1 MTIVSEGTLRRGS
14 LPPVPEDIV
23 LVLDGT
29 SRDRRPLG
37 AALRLAK
44 AFSVP
49 LRIRA
54 SGGVDAHLLA
64 RELAGG
70 HPAIPS
76 ITVDDPTT
84 PIDAPGSVVC
94 AAASVGGADRQT
106 VAPPAIAEILGRTPA
121 GVVLTGDSLDE
132 RREDGPL
139 VVGLDGSHR
148 AQGALALA
156 GAWARALD
164 RALWIIHVR
173 TPDEPTADAG
183 SRAVQHAVDRLRRDG
198 VDAAWEVV
206 WSPSAVA
213 GLLHAVEVER
223 AGLVVAMTHG
233 RTGLE
238 RQVIGGV
245 TAGLL
250 ELSPVPVLL
259 SRCQDLAA

>member
-1 MTIVSEGTLRRGS
+1 MTIVSEGTLRNGA

-29 SRDRRPLG
+29 STDRRPMG

-54 SGGVDAHLLA
+54 SGGVDTRLLV

-76 ITVDDPTT
+76 ITVDDATA

-94 AAASVGGADRQT
+94 AAASVRGVGEQAVSPAA
-106 VAPPAIAEILGRTPA
+106 VAELLGRAPA
-121 GVVLTGDSLDE
+121 GVVLTGDSIDE

-139 VVGLDGSHR
+139 VIGLDGSHR

-164 RALWIIHVR
+164 RALWVIHVR
-173 TPDEPTADAG
+173 TPDEPAAVAG
-183 SRAVQHAVDRLRRDG
+183 SRAVQQAVDRLRRDG

-213 GLLHAVEVER
+213 GILHAVEVER

-238 RQVIGGV
+238 RQLIGRV